1 MISSTPEPQPLFDVL
16 DRRIIGALQVNGRAG
31 WRQIAAALNAPERT
45 VAARGTEMLRSGK
58 VYVSGFT
65 LLPNGGVLDKGII
78 SLRCKSG
85 MNRVAATAAANRS
98 DTVFTFLTTGEID
111 CVFEIIGDRART
123 PSVLLDELPAIPGV
137 ESIASATVIKHYKVT
152 HQWRPLVESEPE
164 ILALSDPKQ
173 SWEPTG
179 AVEMP
184 PLSRDEQEIVRV
196 LGIDGRATI
205 EELARATAL
214 SPASARR
221 RLAQLQSSGRVYIR
235 TVVEPADIG
244 FPVVAVLRIR
254 AMPQHIDRVA
264 RILAEV
270 PEIRYLA
277 FVTGSYQLFAEI
289 ACVSQAA
296 LNDFLFRDDWTEH
309 TLEIDTSIVIQA
321 IKRSG
326 KRRM

>member
-1 MISSTPEPQPLFDVL
+1 MISALPEQHPAFDAL

-31 WRQIAAALNAPERT
+31 WRQIAAALDAPERT

-58 VYVSGFT
+58 VRVSGFT
-65 LLPNGGVLDKGII
+65 LLPAGGVLDECII

-85 MNRVAATAAANRS
+85 MNRVAATAAANRD
-98 DTVFTFLTTGEID
+98 DTVFTFLTTGELD
-111 CVFEIIGDRART
+111 CVFEMVGDRART
-123 PSVLLDELPAIPGV
+123 PAVLLDELPAIPGV
-137 ESIASATVIKHYKVT
+137 ESSASATVIRLYKAT
-152 HQWRPLVESEPE
+152 HQWRPAIEADPQL
-164 ILALSDPKQ
+164 LALQDSRQ

-179 AVEMP
+179 AVELP
-184 PLSRDEQEIVRV
+184 PLSREELEIVRV
-196 LGIDGRATI
+196 LASDGRATI

-221 RLAQLQSSGRVYIR
+221 RLAQLQANGRVYIR
-235 TVVEPADIG
+235 AVVEPAAIG

-254 AMPQHIDRVA
+254 TMPQHIDRVA

-277 FVTGSYQLFAEI
+277 FTTGSYQLFAEI
-289 ACVSQAA
+289 ACVSQSA

-309 TLEIDTSIVIQA
+309 SLEVDTSIMIQA
-321 IKRSG
+321 LKRSG
-326 KRRM
+326 VRWG